1 MRSTAVSRA
10 SLFVLLALPTL
21 AATAATPA
29 TAPKPAADAAFGER
43 IDVRAVNVFAV
54 VTDRSGQ
61 RVSGLTAAD
70 FRLQVDGRDLPI
82 DYFAEVK
89 EGQKAGVDPALT
101 AAGAATSTAG
111 PAPNVVG
118 TSYLVFVDDSFSLAP
133 QRNTVLDH
141 LRADLALLGPGDRMA
156 IVAWNGRKLVPLS
169 SWSTDPTALA
179 AAFVKASGLPTLGIH
194 ARDERRTWS
203 NDQALSVSSVSDIS
217 TSKGPDPADSEVSD
231 LTARGGALNGSTGLV
246 RRAVPGRCVD
256 EFPIS
261 PIQCVELQEAIGA
274 AAAALRGM
282 PDPGGRKVALLL
294 SGGWPYGAGPH
305 LFKPLLDTAD
315 QLGYTLYPVDV
326 PGIDSGAGVVDA
338 ALTSP
343 AASTGFVSGS
353 WERESKDALEYLAA
367 STGGKALLNSA
378 RLDAL
383 KRTAADTR
391 SYYWLGFSPVWRAD
405 DKGHKVQVSVKRT
418 GLTVRSRSGFTDLA
432 PRTESA
438 MRAESALLLGGA
450 AEDRRLR
457 LEVGPPKRGFGT
469 FEVAVTLAV
478 PVSAL
483 TLTPQGRGYLA
494 EANLSFAVEDEAGG
508 ARRSPRSRSACGCRR
523 RRSPAATRAT
533 ERRSSCDEPA
543 RRWSPCCATARA
555 APPCGTKWRWA
566 SERGLGEGRSF
577 FLSPPA
583 PGIRRWRQF
592 RRDGRVAGSE
602 FQRTDRRPRRR
613 LGDRRH
619 RPQGAAGERSQG

>member
-1 MRSTAVSRA
+1 MRSTLVSWA
-10 SLFVLLALPTL
+10 SLFVLLSLP
-21 AATAATPA
+21 ATAAAPAPA
-29 TAPKPAADAAFGER
+29 TAAKPAADPAFGER
-43 IDVRAVNVFAV
+43 IDVRAVNVEAV

-61 RVSGLTAAD
+61 RVPGLTAAD
-70 FRLQVDGRDLPI
+70 FRLQVDGRDVPI

-89 EGQKAGVDPALT
+89 EGQKAGGDPAVT
-101 AAGAATSTAG
+101 AAAATPATAPAG
-111 PAPNVVG
+111 PAASAVG
-118 TSYLVFVDDSFSLAP
+118 TSYLVFIDDSFSLAL
-133 QRNTVLDH
+133 QRNVVLDH
-141 LRADLALLGPGDRMA
+141 LRADLSLLGPGDRMA
-156 IVAWNGRKLVPLS
+156 LVAWNGRKLVPLS
-169 SWSTDPTALA
+169 SWSADSAALA
-179 AAFVKASGLPTLGIH
+179 AAFVKAAGLPTLGIH

-203 NDQALSVSSVSDIS
+203 NDQALSASSVSDIS

-338 ALTSP
+338 TLTGP

-383 KRTAADTR
+383 KRTVADTR

-405 DKGHKVQVSVKRT
+405 DKGHTVKVSLKRA

-457 LEVGPPKRGFGT
+457 LEVGPPKRSFGT

-508 ARRSPRSRSACGCRR
+508 RSAVSEIPLRLR
-523 RRSPAATRAT
+523 LPAA
-533 ERRSSCDEPA
+533 P
-543 RRWSPCCATARA
+543 
-555 APPCGTKWRWA
+555 
-566 SERGLGEGRSF
+566 
-577 FLSPPA
+577 
-583 PGIRRWRQF
+583 
-592 RRDGRVAGSE
+592 VAGSYARY
-602 FQRTDRRPRRR
+602 RTKVKLRRTGQTLVALLRDRES
-613 LGDRRH
+613 
-619 RPQGAAGERSQG
+619 GATLWDEMAVGQ

>member
-1 MRSTAVSRA
+1 LEVTTIVRSIPA
-10 SLFVLLALPTL
+10 SWTPFFLLLLALPAAA
-21 AATAATPA
+21 AATAAT
-29 TAPKPAADAAFGER
+29 AAVAAAESAFGER
-43 IDVRAVNVFAV
+43 IDVRAVNVEAV
-54 VTDRSGQ
+54 VTDRSGH

-70 FRLQVDGRDLPI
+70 FRLQVDGRDVAI
-82 DYFAEVK
+82 DYFAEIT
-89 EGQKAGVDPALT
+89 EGRKTGGEPAPP
-101 AAGAATSTAG
+101 AGATPAVATSPGAG
-111 PAPNVVG
+111 SAAVG
-118 TSYLVFVDDSFSLAP
+118 TSYLVFIDDSFSFAI

-169 SWSTDPTALA
+169 SWSADATTLA
-179 AAFVKASGLPTLGIH
+179 AALVKAAGLPTLGIH

-203 NDQALSVSSVSDIS
+203 NDQALGASAQSDIT
-217 TSKGPDPADSEVSD
+217 TSRGPDAADSEVSD
-231 LTARGGALNGSTGLV
+231 LKARGDALNGSTGLV
-246 RRAVPGRCVD
+246 RRAGPGRCVD

-274 AAAALRGM
+274 AAAALRGL

-338 ALTSP
+338 TLTGP
-343 AASTGFVSGS
+343 AASTGLISGS

-367 STGGKALLNSA
+367 STGGKAFLNSA

-383 KRTAADTR
+383 KRTVADTR
-391 SYYWLGFSPVWRAD
+391 SYYALGFSPVWRAD
-405 DKGHKVQVSVKRT
+405 DKGHKVKVSLKRA

-457 LEVGPPKRGFGT
+457 LEIGPPQRRFGT
-469 FEVAVTLAV
+469 IEVAVTLAV

-483 TLTPQGRGYLA
+483 TLTPQGQGYLA
-494 EANLSFAVEDEAGG
+494 EANLSFAVQDEAGG
-508 ARRSPRSRSACGCRR
+508 
-523 RRSPAATRAT
+523 
-533 ERRSSCDEPA
+533 RSSVSDIPLRLKLPKAPVSGSYARYRTKVKLRRTGQTLVALLRDRESGATLWDEMA
-543 RRWSPCCATARA
+543 V
-555 APPCGTKWRWA
+555 G
-566 SERGLGEGRSF
+566 
-577 FLSPPA
+577 
-583 PGIRRWRQF
+583 Q
-592 RRDGRVAGSE
+592 
-602 FQRTDRRPRRR
+602 
-613 LGDRRH
+613 
-619 RPQGAAGERSQG
+619 